1 MTALE
6 MSKLETSIDA
16 VQGFLTAGVDCGLR
30 NKPQPDLSII
40 ASEVN
45 CNAAGIFTTN
55 QVKSAHVQYDMAV
68 LKNDPTKIR
77 AVVVNSKIANVCTGE
92 LGKQNTATMA
102 ALVAEKL
109 GCESSQVLVM
119 STGVIGPQL
128 PMDKISRG
136 IDEAAQSL
144 APNGWDD
151 AALGIMTTDT
161 RPKKASI
168 RCKGY
173 TIAGIAK
180 GSGMIAPNMAT
191 MLAVLV
197 TDADVSVP
205 VLNDLL
211 RKAANVSFNRITVD
225 GDTSTSDTVLFFANG
240 QSGKKIESEDD
251 VAAFESALTELC
263 QHLAGEI
270 VRDGEGATKFITIE
284 VEGAP
289 DDHAAWQIANTIAC
303 SPLVKTA
310 FAGSDANWGRIM
322 AAAGRAGV
330 EFDQMKAN
338 LWFDCGMNGMTE
350 NALQVFKNG
359 MPTDYEEND
368 AAAIF
373 AAPDISVKL
382 QLDEGSGTCV
392 VWTCDL
398 SHEYVSINAD
408 YRT

>member
-45 CNAAGIFTTN
+45 CNAAGVFTTN
-55 QVKSAHVQYDMAV
+55 QVKSAHVQYDMAI

-191 MLAVLV
+191 MLSVVV
-197 TDADVSVP
+197 TDA
-205 VLNDLL
+205 VLTPEQAKTALKSTADQTYNCI
-211 RKAANVSFNRITVD
+211 AVD
-225 GDTSTSDTVLFFANG
+225 GDTSTNDTVLLLANG
-240 QSGKKIESEDD
+240 ASGLHAGEEFQ
-251 VAAFESALTELC
+251 AALNAVC
-263 QHLAGEI
+263 RQLAQEI
-270 VRDGEGATKFITIE
+270 VRDGEGATKFIALEI
-284 VEGAP
+284 VGAP
-289 DDHAAWQIANTIAC
+289 DNTAARKIADTIAT

-310 FAGSDANWGRIM
+310 FYGGDANWGRIV

-330 EFDQMKAN
+330 SLDPEQMQLQIAPGEH
-338 LWFDCGMNGMTE
+338 LNGSDSLLLFT
-350 NALQVFKNG
+350 NG
-359 MPTDYEEND
+359 MPTEYDESQ
-368 AAAIF
+368 ATQIMGQ
-373 AAPDISVKL
+373 PSISVKL
-382 QLDEGSGTCV
+382 NCGAGDGHAL

-398 SHEYVSINAD
+398 SHDYVSINGH